1 MKLYLFIFLLLFNNI
16 SSREIQ
22 PVFSSTERY
31 WIEARRGKPIE
42 IYLTENNG
50 ILNYSNQDGKGGVF
64 PSLIRKLEERTGLT
78 IRMIEIDEKSLEEAA
93 KTGVPDIVFGLKD
106 YKKNEDTYYYRD
118 TPIEL
123 NGVFLTREEAP
134 VIDSQT
140 SLSGRRVT
148 CVRGNSIL
156 NKTLIRYGSNMT
168 IILKNSVEEAVE
180 TLMNGEADIYIENLP
195 ETLNFITS
203 NPKSRVKINYL
214 STSLR
219 TNYHIGVKKEY
230 KPFLKIMDK
239 IFHELDVNKDFLYD
253 EMLLYLNDGL
263 KFSGMVKRY
272 LEETPPLE
280 VYIPKDRDLYPLYY
294 IDEDGKEAGFLTYY
308 FKDIEKMLG
317 VKINFGRGTSPEG
330 FNINPFIVEVE
341 GRELNNQG
349 FLTTEPYYEGN
360 FYIFN
365 RKDAPFVQDSN
376 SLKNYSLA
384 VVKNPVLTDYYKT
397 LGIKEKNIKFFP
409 THEKAIE
416 GVSRGEAD
424 LFISDLRWAD
434 YLMQKLGTKNLKVAG
449 VLPERVAFKFGIS
462 PKDEILHLIISS
474 FERKLSYE
482 FIDRKNR
489 LLKREIHLARDYK
502 LSLSITLLALT
513 GFILLYLH
521 LKKIKSIYGKFRG
534 ITIGLVDTLENA
546 NSYKDE
552 DTGTHV
558 RRINHYSELLALE
571 LKRELNLSKSF
582 IEDIGL
588 YASLH
593 DIGKIGI
600 PDSILKKPDKLTQE
614 EFDTMKRH
622 SDIGYN
628 LIGRLD
634 VSPVALNLIRYH
646 HERWNGTGY
655 PGELSGD
662 EIPIEARIVALA
674 DVYDALRQER
684 VYKKAFTHERAVEII
699 LSERG
704 KHFDPQVVEA
714 FKRIHKEF
722 DYIFENN

>member
-1 MKLYLFIFLLLFNNI
+1 
-16 SSREIQ
+16 
-22 PVFSSTERY
+22 
-31 WIEARRGKPIE
+31 
-42 IYLTENNG
+42 
-50 ILNYSNQDGKGGVF
+50 
-64 PSLIRKLEERTGLT
+64 
-78 IRMIEIDEKSLEEAA
+78 
-93 KTGVPDIVFGLKD
+93 
-106 YKKNEDTYYYRD
+106 
-118 TPIEL
+118 
-123 NGVFLTREEAP
+123 
-134 VIDSQT
+134 
-140 SLSGRRVT
+140 
-148 CVRGNSIL
+148 
-156 NKTLIRYGSNMT
+156 MT

-263 KFSGMVKRY
+263 KFSGMVRRY

-280 VYIPKDRDLYPLYY
+280 VYIPTDRDLYPLYY

-513 GFILLYLH
+513 GFILIYLH